1 MFAKVDDMRV
11 VTEALTALKGPPLPW
26 AGKARTWMEIA
37 CREIRKA
44 RSRDHYSSYHITE
57 ELLRADEG
65 PAPPRPPVL
74 QASGDSTLAGRS
86 GSLQGGRSG
95 TQSDRFNSKKRCKF
109 ISDQAECDDN
119 ASSDEDEED
128 SDEPD
133 EDEED
138 SNVSDNGSNLMQEE
152 NDDRQNSA
160 MSPSSEEDE
169 SDDESLAVKRQ
180 RIQLAR
186 AQVAAADNPR
196 ARAAA
201 VAAEQEKARAR
212 AAAAAE
218 AARVAEEQEKARA
231 RAAAAAEAARVA
243 EEQEKARAR
252 AAAAAEAARVA
263 EEEEKALEEM
273 RRDQDSAANL
283 ATSSG
288 PPNTTARRCI
298 FNACLSDTPFEGLRE
313 CGCGNGPHH
322 HFCSVAAGCQAD
334 ASLCARCLGVP
345 IFEPAAV
352 AESPPAAEAMRLA
365 MEEREAHAGT
375 GAAEEMPRLDGV
387 EVTSAKRKRD
397 KLAKWRHGQI
407 YPINPDGSC
416 LFSAVCFF
424 LDEQWNAQRLRKELM
439 KFMKLNKSL
448 DIGGTSL
455 SKWIR
460 LETGESL
467 KRYTKRMA
475 THTAWGGQVE
485 LSMLPKMPALA
496 GLKIHVYSK
505 APSDEVMFLREHTF
519 KSDQPSSCTAHLLF
533 NGKDH
538 YDALTLVPKHGQA
551 TSPTIRYRYDGSFE
565 LSSVASI
572 PVASRVQSATMPT
585 PVTIEL
591 GDCPRKSRKGVK
603 KAKTAAH
610 KIAEKGMPAEAQT
623 PD

>member
-1 MFAKVDDMRV
+1 M
-11 VTEALTALKGPPLPW
+11 
-26 AGKARTWMEIA
+26 
-37 CREIRKA
+37 
-44 RSRDHYSSYHITE
+44 
-57 ELLRADEG
+57 
-65 PAPPRPPVL
+65 
-74 QASGDSTLAGRS
+74 
-86 GSLQGGRSG
+86 
-95 TQSDRFNSKKRCKF
+95 
-109 ISDQAECDDN
+109 
-119 ASSDEDEED
+119 
-128 SDEPD
+128 
-133 EDEED
+133 
-138 SNVSDNGSNLMQEE
+138 
-152 NDDRQNSA
+152 
-160 MSPSSEEDE
+160 
-169 SDDESLAVKRQ
+169 
-180 RIQLAR
+180 
-186 AQVAAADNPR
+186 
-196 ARAAA
+196 
-201 VAAEQEKARAR
+201 
-212 AAAAAE
+212 
-218 AARVAEEQEKARA
+218 
-231 RAAAAAEAARVA
+231 
-243 EEQEKARAR
+243 
-252 AAAAAEAARVA
+252 
-263 EEEEKALEEM
+263 
-273 RRDQDSAANL
+273 
-283 ATSSG
+283 
-288 PPNTTARRCI
+288 
-298 FNACLSDTPFEGLRE
+298 
-313 CGCGNGPHH
+313 
-322 HFCSVAAGCQAD
+322 
-334 ASLCARCLGVP
+334 
-345 IFEPAAV
+345 
-352 AESPPAAEAMRLA
+352 
-365 MEEREAHAGT
+365 
-375 GAAEEMPRLDGV
+375 LDGI

-397 KLAKWRHGQI
+397 KLAKRRHGQI

-448 DIGGTSL
+448 NVGGISL
-455 SKWIR
+455 STWIR

-623 PD
+623 SD